1 MYSEMSHVEA
11 LQVALTQTESID
23 MSLLRK
29 DSTGDIDVS
38 LAATC
43 LFGLRPFRRAHMSG
57 D

>member
-1 MYSEMSHVEA
+1 MYSEMSQVEA
-11 LQVALTQTESID
+11 LHVTLTQMESID